1 MYNNHFLAQQLD
13 FKCEHFASTQVLL
26 EQTLNNRHSSVIFI
40 WSLRMIIIKSKE
52 QTAHVT
58 LSKSV
63 KIAAK
68 VIFNLLDTVVEPL
81 NLIEI
86 NNMS

>member
-1 MYNNHFLAQQLD
+1 MAQQLD

-26 EQTLNNRHSSVIFI
+26 EQELNNKHSSVIFI
-40 WSLRMIIIKSKE
+40 WSLLMITTSKE
-52 QTAHVT
+52 QTAHAT

-68 VIFNLLDTVVEPL
+68 VIFDF
-81 NLIEI
+81 
-86 NNMS
+86 